1 MRVLVLGGADNE
13 KIPQALRRDHLLY
26 DHVPLPDDVP
36 RPCPAGLY
44 DAALLLTE
52 RTGRA
57 ASDGVSALLPTL
69 RAGGLS
75 MPLLVV
81 AQRLTARDRIAILD
95 AGADDVLAQP
105 FLLGEL
111 LARVRALGRRSPVIQ
126 PHLLQAGD
134 LSLDRSHCTL
144 HGSAGEAR
152 LSRKEL
158 QLLELFLLHAGQ
170 VLPRDMLRQKVWG
183 LDNSAAYNA
192 IEVYLSLV
200 RRKLRA
206 IGSQAQIHAERGIG
220 YYLLPTEQ
228 PQTATS

>member
-1 MRVLVLGGADNE
+1 MRILVLGGADNE

-26 DHVPLPDDVP
+26 DHVPQLGDMP

-44 DAALLLTE
+44 DAALLLT
-52 RTGRA
+52 GQAGKA
-57 ASDGVSALLPTL
+57 AVDEMAGQLPAL
-69 RAGGLS
+69 RADGLS

-105 FLLGEL
+105 YLLGEL
-111 LARVRALGRRSPVIQ
+111 LARVRALGRRSPVLQ
-126 PHLLQAGD
+126 PQLLQAGD
-134 LSLDRSHCTL
+134 LSLDRSHCL
-144 HGSAGEAR
+144 LRGPDGEIR

-170 VLPRDMLRQKVWG
+170 VLPRDTLRQKVWG
-183 LDNSAAYNA
+183 LDSSAAYNA

-200 RRKLRA
+200 RRKLRG
-206 IGSQAQIHAERGIG
+206 IGSRAQIHAERGIG
-220 YYLLPTEQ
+220 YYLQ
-228 PQTATS
+228 A